1 MSSFVEFPTL
11 EECGELVLPLLL
23 VVLLGDRRFEF
34 EFDLPLPPPL
44 LPPLPLPLPPPL
56 DGFLPPLVGVDEDE
70 DMLLNILCQSATKCI
85 PVASNN

>member
-11 EECGELVLPLLL
+11 EECGELALPLLL

-34 EFDLPLPPPL
+34 EFDLPLPPPPPL

-56 DGFLPPLVGVDEDE
+56 GGFLPPLVGVDEDE
-70 DMLLNILCQSATKCI
+70 DMLLNLLCKSAT
-85 PVASNN
+85 NLFR